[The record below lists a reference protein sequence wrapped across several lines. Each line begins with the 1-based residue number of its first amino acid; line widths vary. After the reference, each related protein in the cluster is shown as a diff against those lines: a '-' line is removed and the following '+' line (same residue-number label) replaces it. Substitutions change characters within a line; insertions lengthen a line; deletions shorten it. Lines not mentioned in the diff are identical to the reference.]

1 MMSDAGLRMSQSG
14 RPRQQLA
21 VGKHHFLAGGASEA
35 IICSC
40 INGRASISTLLG
52 LAGPSDASSSSSGR
66 GRRVRKKMGGA
77 FGARMLSRMVFFSL
91 SSMP

>member
-52 LAGPSDASSSSSGR
+52 LAGPSDASSSGR
-66 GRRVRKKMGGA
+66 GRRGG
-77 FGARMLSRMVFFSL
+77 GSSSSGRSLRPFFWL
-91 SSMP
+91 A